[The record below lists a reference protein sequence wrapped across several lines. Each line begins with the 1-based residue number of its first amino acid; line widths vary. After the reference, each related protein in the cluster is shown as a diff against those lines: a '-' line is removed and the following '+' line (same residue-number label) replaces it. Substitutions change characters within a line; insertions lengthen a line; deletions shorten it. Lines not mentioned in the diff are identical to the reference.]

1 MMPKDAYPCITI
13 TVMLLTHAITYTYE
27 ESLFSLP
34 NRFSVASPSIHLL
47 LTTADKTV

>member
-1 MMPKDAYPCITI
+1 MMPKDVYPRITI

-34 NRFSVASPSIHLL
+34 NRFSVTSVFYPL

>member
-1 MMPKDAYPCITI
+1 MMPKDAYPCITA
-13 TVMLLTHAITYTYE
+13 TVMLPTHAITYTYE

-34 NRFSVASPSIHLL
+34 NRFSVTSLFYLL